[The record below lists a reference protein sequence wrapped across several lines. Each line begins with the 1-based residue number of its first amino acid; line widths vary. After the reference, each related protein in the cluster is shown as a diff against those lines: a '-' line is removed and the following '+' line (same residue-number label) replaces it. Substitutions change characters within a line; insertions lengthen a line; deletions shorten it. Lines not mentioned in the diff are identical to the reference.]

1 MKPEVAAKNVLTY
14 VLEAVAGESIIII
27 HDDVLTKV
35 GEAFGEAALDMGMWV
50 RSIRLETA
58 ETRKSIPPALKEVLV
73 RERPDIY
80 VNIFRGPSEETPFRI
95 SVTKLETR
103 NKLRLGHCPGIS
115 LSMLTDGAMALTG
128 KQYERMQ
135 NFSRKLMRTVSG
147 VERVRITSPKGTD
160 LTMSIKD
167 RGWFSD
173 TFFDWRT
180 MKWINLP
187 VGEVVVGPIENS
199 MEGKLVS
206 DGAIG
211 GVGLIKE
218 PVRIKVS
225 GGKAGNPKTTEA
237 GVKKKVRAAL
247 DTDDWSRYIGE
258 LGIGVNPGARLSRE
272 FLEIEKIK
280 GTCHVAFGNNLD
292 YPGGQNPS
300 ANHMD
305 LLITEPTIEVEGPE
319 GKKVVLK
326 DGKFQ
331 LG

>member
-1 MKPEVAAKNVLTY
+1 MKPEVAAESVLTH
-14 VLEAVAGESIIII
+14 VLEAVAGESIIVIY
-27 HDDVLTKV
+27 DDVLSKI
-35 GEAFGEAALDMGMWV
+35 GEAFGDAALHMGMWV
-50 RSIRLETA
+50 RAIRLETG
-58 ETRKSIPPALKEVLV
+58 ENRKSIPPALKEVLV

-80 VNIFRGPSEETPFRI
+80 VNLFRGPSEETPFRI
-95 SVTKLETR
+95 SVTKLQTR
-103 NKLRLGHCPGIS
+103 KKLRLGHCPGIS

-128 KQYERMQ
+128 KQYEKMQ
-135 NFSRKLMRTVSG
+135 DFSRKLMRTVSG
-147 VERVRITSPKGTD
+147 AESVKITSPKGTD
-160 LTMSIKD
+160 LSLSIKD
-167 RGWFSD
+167 RAWFAD

-199 MEGKLVS
+199 MEGTLVS

-211 GVGLIKE
+211 GVGLIKK
-218 PVRIKVS
+218 PVVMKVT
-225 GGKAGNPKTTEA
+225 GGRAGDPKTSEA
-237 GVKKKVRAAL
+237 HVRKKVRSAL

-258 LGIGVNPGARLSRE
+258 LGIGVNPGARLSKE

-305 LLITEPTIEVEGPE
+305 FLITQPAIEVNGPE

-326 DGKFQ
+326 NGRFQ